1 MPSSINR
8 SICVPGNIMQKIR
21 TFSPDEKLVEERRGQ
36 IINSA
41 VSLFA
46 KKGFKSTGIREISRA
61 CNMTIGNLY
70 HYIGKKEDIMSMAL
84 EKGHTTNLDFADKT
98 NRELDSMTP
107 IDALAAAISGYF
119 RMVDATRDYTN
130 FVYKELRAL
139 NHSSRQSVL
148 EGQVG
153 VMTAFENILSAGC
166 RQGIFH
172 VTDCRL
178 QANSIVTLGEIWAV
192 KQWLFKGRYTIDEYI
207 RINTEQILRQVLDSP
222 LHVRR

>member
-1 MPSSINR
+1 MIT
-8 SICVPGNIMQKIR
+8 QKIR

-41 VSLFA
+41 VALFA
-46 KKGFKSTGIREISRA
+46 KKGFKSTGIREISKA

-84 EKGHTTNLDFADKT
+84 EKGHITNLDFAEKA
-98 NRELDSMTP
+98 NHQLASMNP
-107 IDALAAAISGYF
+107 ADALIAAISGYF
-119 RMVDATRDYTN
+119 HMVDATRDYTN

-153 VMTAFENILSAGC
+153 VITAFENILNAGS
-166 RQGIFH
+166 RQGVFH
-172 VTDCRL
+172 VNDCRL
-178 QANSIVTLGEIWAV
+178 LANSIVTLGEIWAV
-192 KQWLFKGRYTIDEYI
+192 KQWLFKGRYTIDDYI
-207 RINTEQILRQVLDSP
+207 RINTEQILRQVLEAPAQS
-222 LHVRR
+222 RR

>member
-8 SICVPGNIMQKIR
+8 SICRPCSIMQKIR

-84 EKGHTTNLDFADKT
+84 ENGHITNLDFAEKT
-98 NRELDSMTP
+98 NHQLDSMTP
-107 IDALAAAISGYF
+107 TDALTAAISGYF

-148 EGQVG
+148 EGQIG
-153 VMTAFENILSAGC
+153 RHNSLREYSQRGLPPGHFSCN
-166 RQGIFH
+166 
-172 VTDCRL
+172 RL
-178 QANSIVTLGEIWAV
+178 QAAGQQHHHTG
-192 KQWLFKGRYTIDEYI
+192 
-207 RINTEQILRQVLDSP
+207 
-222 LHVRR
+222 